1 MKIQERIKKGEQQKT
16 PQGEGRLGASG
27 AGAIDR
33 RARREAWARD
43 DEARLAEGKPP
54 RGLIE
59 LRVIPE
65 PASKPHHG

>member
-1 MKIQERIKKGEQQKT
+1 MKIQEKIKKGEQAKE
-16 PQGEGRLGASG
+16 PQGMHRVGAPG

-43 DEARLAEGKPP
+43 DAARRAEGKPP

-59 LRVIPE
+59 FRVLPQGAGE
-65 PASKPHHG
+65 EHHG

>member
-1 MKIQERIKKGEQQKT
+1 MKIQEKIQTSQQAKE
-16 PQGEGRLGASG
+16 PQGAHRVGTPG

-43 DEARLAEGKPP
+43 DAARRAEGKPP

-59 LRVIPE
+59 LRVLPQAAE
-65 PASKPHHG
+65 EEHHG